1 MYTNLQLSAA
11 GPAENV
17 DFSDQRMYILHPAN
31 LIEYIEFNLNNTPVG
46 RIPQQ
51 GSQLTFAEYMTMH
64 AVLFGSGKLP
74 GPASSNDLIPTSKE
88 RYQVWKF
95 MNNILEEDL
104 IVNPLIQTDRERS
117 GQCTIN
123 VGKLAAGLG
132 LPEKYLTGTTLT
144 VTVRFLTNSTDMI
157 NAAVYANPSLG
168 FIGAGT
174 NTDANVISNDDNTMA
189 INDDTLLTFD
199 RLNDNRAIVTRNIN
213 SLLNING
220 PKNVY
225 SSPYWNGKV
234 QRNVAQ
240 GETYSEN
247 VSSNQGVQPKFLLA
261 FFTYNPSTVAST
273 NYTGG
278 LFTPRGITFYRPPHG
293 TTISITV
300 TGSNFKETLNNI
312 NFDYQ
317 ANSDAREVMHTLRT
331 SRIASFN
338 GGITDFVGWQN
349 FYPIIALP
357 VTKSEADINR
367 QTDQSLT
374 NGVITFELTTRGTQ
388 AYPSNVDLHFLV
400 VSEGFQ
406 VRPNAQTG
414 VHRVGQTDVS
424 SNGFLQAGVSFGDQI
439 RRAVAMQSGITEASF
454 G

>member
-51 GSQLTFAEYMTMH
+51 DSQLTFAEYMTMH

-278 LFTPRGITFYRPPHG
+278 LFTPMGITFYRPPHG

-367 QTDQSLT
+367 QTD
-374 NGVITFELTTRGTQ
+374 
-388 AYPSNVDLHFLV
+388 
-400 VSEGFQ
+400 
-406 VRPNAQTG
+406 
-414 VHRVGQTDVS
+414 
-424 SNGFLQAGVSFGDQI
+424 
-439 RRAVAMQSGITEASF
+439 
-454 G
+454 